1 MELGK
6 KIILFDGVCT
16 LCNGFVQFIIK
27 RDRDDVF
34 RFAALQSTLGQKLLA
49 ERRIDVQKVDSV
61 VLIDPG
67 VAYYLKS
74 EAALHIGRHLKGYRT
89 FSKVLN
95 LIPNGLRN
103 IIYDLIAR
111 YRYAWFGK
119 TDQCVVPTAALR
131 AKFLDGL
138 GSQQ

>member
-1 MELGK
+1 M
-6 KIILFDGVCT
+6 
-16 LCNGFVQFIIK
+16 
-27 RDRDDVF
+27 F

-138 GSQQ
+138 GSQQWKPRNIVHGHDYGKIMDAMK